1 MKQISPSFKALRAII
16 ALAAIF
22 SCSLVSAQWYNSS
35 TETAYGATVQAIP
48 NDADGTWNVGSGT
61 YTLFTVTE
69 GVKYRFHTA
78 ASPAS
83 LDCRITG
90 HKDGESGTPRF
101 YGNTGVIGSYTAV
114 EWVADFT
121 GTLRV
126 STSRGAGL
134 GWQGGGAGN
143 SHVLKIRSATNVS
156 VTQPVITASAVPAS
170 NKIDLNTKES
180 NTTNLRA
187 YYPFEERTGT
197 AVADWGPNNYD
208 GTNTSGSAW
217 GEGIAQTSLPTTGS
231 ALSLSGGYAEIPNAD
246 SKFNFGTGAFTY
258 EFWMNG
264 SSFAAGNNTYFECGQ
279 WSGNCILLRQDNAS
293 GIYLYVSGTAVA
305 NWSFTPQTGK
315 WYHIALTRSGTTY
328 TIYVNGTVLGTS
340 TNGGSNNVTPAA
352 GTPLRIGSSVH
363 SAGQTFAGRIDEFRV
378 YNVALT
384 DNQIIADG
392 LQGFR
397 MFNLNKNTAA
407 TQLKLIKRAEY
418 DASWYYDIDNFE
430 NGSDDWSLRD
440 ATDPAISTGAVFTG
454 ANSLFFSPSG
464 WGRNFENPTVESGQP
479 TTYSTTD
486 FPYLS
491 MAYKIPS
498 GRSINMLVLVN
509 GTWRSF
515 TMTQGDF
522 PTTYT
527 IAGAYPQSSSW
538 KPVYA
543 DDAWHYKTINIKEMV
558 GAGVTISAVI
568 FYDGGGLPAISGTFY
583 IDDFVASKY
592 PIYNTNDY
600 ADDNSVVNPVIDV
613 AAPTAPAAPTVTV
626 TSSTQLDMSWSGVSD
641 NGTTYYYNAQPHD
654 GLGTVG
660 TAGTTSVLYTK
671 GLDANPY
678 QVNETTGAAGS
689 TDGGYQS
696 ALTYSDG
703 GLTAN
708 TQYCYQVRA
717 RDQAVN
723 SSNAAAPNE
732 SAYSST
738 TCKYTKATCVASF
751 TATTSTS
758 VCGRIDLAWTGGAWT
773 NVRVRCTTTA
783 TDIYTGSATSFAH
796 TGLTAGSTYAYE
808 IYVRNGDALEE
819 PVCLTASTTAPA
831 LPTLTTAATPAVVTR
846 VCVSAS
852 AQTTVLP
859 YTAST
864 GSATS
869 YSIAWTGIAAQ
880 GSTAYTFVAG
890 AGSVSGIVVPA
901 GTAVGTYTGTM
912 TYTNALGCSNTKT
925 LTLTVD
931 AYPDLSPAANAS
943 PICESSSAVT
953 LTSSVASVWTVSG
966 NGSFGTATSTTT
978 NNFTPALYSGSAQN
992 LTATI
997 TLTNGACVNATRT
1010 IRVDNRPL
1018 AAAGPD
1024 QALCNISNFTMA
1036 AIDPA
1041 TGGADPVTGS
1051 TGVWSCVGSC
1061 GGVTPAPTNTGL
1073 TTGVSSATTST
1084 LRWTVTNATCSHSDD
1099 VFLTN
1104 DQQNFING
1112 NTTLCDAPN
1121 ATTYTYTSTP
1131 SSSVW
1136 SFDPSTP
1143 GPGVGTITSGGIYNP
1158 SDIAAPTATMPVI
1171 IRAQNGA
1178 CTGSISITVY
1188 NKPVVSTPSGLAIC
1202 EGITL
1207 NLASDITPANVTWS
1221 VTQGPNCTSCLTG
1234 TTFVAPDPGGAS
1246 ATYGIDAATGPAC
1259 NSTVLF
1265 QVDQG
1270 LSISGFTSNPMP
1282 VCDNTTL
1289 TGLSSTPAAFWA
1301 VTAGGGSLTNVGFPS
1316 TANDYTPPSLTAPT
1330 QNTSGN
1336 IRVTSQNGAC
1346 VYNFPTRIDNQNTLN
1361 TPTTPIC
1368 ESASVVTNAVVG
1380 DVNGVTW
1387 SIGMGS
1393 GLSGSAA
1400 TANSGNNKN
1409 ADVTYGSVATPTQNA
1424 TLTVTATNGVCTAPS
1439 VNIQVDN
1446 NNSIITTQTPICE
1459 TGTSF
1464 IDGDVDGVVWTA
1476 SSGSF
1481 TSPAQ
1486 DITLSGVTVVSGQVD
1501 VTVTA
1506 TNGACP
1512 PKTTHVFVDDS
1523 PNTTSFS
1530 TSATSPLCAGG
1541 TSAVTITCAALGT
1554 GTFTVTYNLSAPNA
1568 ATGLTASVSLTSGT
1582 GTFNTGVLSA
1592 TGTTT
1597 VTLTSIENAAGC
1609 SATLTTG
1616 NTANVV
1622 VNAGPTV
1629 AITGHE
1635 DVCEG
1640 TSITLT
1646 ATPSGGAGSATNY
1659 KWERSSNGGST
1670 WTIVQNTSS
1679 DTYPTSSAL
1688 TPGSYLY
1695 KVTLTQSGSNCS
1707 AVSSNVSANV
1717 VQQPY
1722 ANDASM
1728 QADICK
1734 GGSATFTATLT
1745 GGGTPTLLYEW
1756 VYSDLTSLANGTPTG
1771 HTYTNA
1777 TTTALTIATDNTT
1790 GAAGTTSYV
1799 LKVYATGTG
1808 CNASFSV
1815 SNDLNVY
1822 ADPTVSA
1829 PSPAV
1834 QSGICAGGS
1843 ASAISVTAGGGTGS
1857 YSYQWYENTTNSN
1870 SGGTLI
1876 PGAILASYT
1885 PAVVAGSRYY
1895 YVVVTVVGN
1904 GCGAATSATA
1914 EVTGSSSTMTAS
1926 AIVDQCVNVGSLDK
1940 YYVLVT
1946 ATGGTTPYTYPGSVY
1961 TSPTYEGVYE
1971 VSPGTTVNYT
1981 VTDNAGC
1988 TATTSNVTTPTGH
2001 PTSITLTP
2009 STAGVVTSD
2018 CWVSNFNKWVTFR
2031 DALTNE
2037 AIMAVNDNQNDLG
2050 VVAVSVYKEGSA
2062 PVILSDQYVNN
2073 GGCGGTSTAM
2083 RRHFKVT
2090 TTVPP
2095 TTGVDVALFFSDQ
2108 EYIDLKNDAFNS
2120 NIPYPNPGYECAN
2133 DDDVYS
2139 FAGLYVTKYSGAN
2152 EDGDYMNNQVGGI
2165 YKVYGDNTT
2174 PYLPLTKGEYT
2185 GSSTGFQSI
2194 YGGSQTHHYVQLTVT
2209 EFSEFWLHGSSHGEA
2224 LPVQMIF
2231 FQADAINNSYIR
2243 LTWAT
2248 AIEVNNKGFDVE
2260 RSIDGQTWTK
2270 VSFVEGHNNA
2280 TTQNNYSYNDMD
2292 VTAGVVYYYR
2302 LKQVDNDG
2310 AFEYTDI
2317 VTAKLNGETTFSV
2330 KDFIPNP
2337 TMDKTNLIITA
2348 VKDQEISVVFYNIVG
2363 QKVLESNTM
2372 VNKGANQLEFSLEKL
2387 AAGTYTAVVSAANEV
2402 YTKKI
2407 VLTK

>member
-1 MKQISPSFKALRAII
+1 MKQISSSFKALRAII

-22 SCSLVSAQWYNSS
+22 SCSVVSAQWYNTS
-35 TETAYGATVQAIP
+35 TETAYGATVQTIT
-48 NDADGTWNVGSGT
+48 NDADGTWNVGPGT
-61 YTLFTVTE
+61 YTLFQVTE
-69 GVKYRFHTA
+69 GVKYRFNTNS
-78 ASPAS
+78 SPAF
-83 LDCRITG
+83 DTRITG
-90 HKDGESGTPRF
+90 HKDGESGIPRF
-101 YGNTGVIGSYTAV
+101 YGNTGVIGTHTSV

-126 STSRGAGL
+126 SSSRGAG
-134 GWQGGGAGN
+134 GNWQGGGSGN
-143 SHVLKIRSATNVS
+143 SHVLKIRSASNVS
-156 VTQPVITASAVPAS
+156 VTQPVITATAVPAS

-187 YYPFEERTGT
+187 YYPFEERSGT
-197 AVADWGPNNYD
+197 TVSDWGPNNYD
-208 GTNTSGSAW
+208 GTNTSTSAW
-217 GEGIAQTSLPTTGS
+217 GEGIAQTSLPGTGS
-231 ALSLSGGYAEIPNAD
+231 ALSLSGGYAEISNAD
-246 SKFNFGTGAFTY
+246 TKFNFGTGDFTY

-264 SSFAAGNNTYFECGQ
+264 TSFTSSNTYFECGQ
-279 WSGNCILLRQDNAS
+279 WSGNTILFRQDATNSLNLYIS
-293 GIYLYVSGTAVA
+293 GVA
-305 NWSFTPQTGK
+305 AGAWSFTPQTNK
-315 WYHIALTRSGTTY
+315 WYHLALVRSSGTFL
-328 TIYVNGTVLGTS
+328 IYVNGTLLGS
-340 TNGGSNNVTPAA
+340 TTTAGGSNVTPAA
-352 GTPLRIGSSVH
+352 GQPLRIGSSVH
-363 SAGQTFAGRIDEFRV
+363 ATGQTFNGRIDEFRV
-378 YNVALT
+378 YNAART
-384 DNQIIADG
+384 ENQIIADG

-407 TQLKLIKRAEY
+407 TQLKLIKTAEY
-418 DASWYYDIDNFE
+418 DANNHYDFDNFE
-430 NGSDDWSLRD
+430 NASDEWALRNSV
-440 ATDPAISTGAVFTG
+440 DPSISTAQQFTG
-454 ANSLFFSPSG
+454 AAGLYMPTG
-464 WGRNFENPTVESGQP
+464 WGQNFEGGANVESGMP
-479 TTYSTTD
+479 ASYNTD
-486 FPYLS
+486 NFPFLS
-491 MAYKIPS
+491 FAYKIPS
-498 GRSINMLVLVN
+498 GTLCNMLINTSAGGWRSI
-509 GTWRSF
+509 

-522 PTTYT
+522 PTSYPYLGT
-527 IAGAYPQSSSW
+527 YPQSSSM
-538 KPVYA
+538 KPMYA
-543 DDAWHYKTINIKEMV
+543 DNAWHYKTINLREMIGGNQTV
-558 GAGVTISAVI
+558 NSII
-568 FYDGGGLPAISGTFY
+568 WHDGGGYSGPTGDFY

-600 ADDNSVVNPVIDV
+600 ADNNTVLNPVIDV
-613 AAPTAPAAPTVTV
+613 AAPATPAAPSVTV
-626 TSSTQLDMSWSGVSD
+626 TSSTQLDMSWSAVSD

-660 TAGTTSVLYTK
+660 TAGTTNVLYTK

-689 TDGGYQS
+689 TDGSYQS

-703 GLTAN
+703 GLSPN

-738 TCKYTKATCVASF
+738 TCKYTKATCVTSF
-751 TATTSTS
+751 TATTSTT
-758 VCGRIDLAWTGGAWT
+758 VCGRIDLAWGGGAWT

-783 TDIYTGSATSFAH
+783 TDIYTGSASSFAH

-869 YSIAWTGIAAQ
+869 YSIAWTGLAAQ

-890 AGSVSGIVVPA
+890 GGSVSGIVVPA

-992 LTATI
+992 VTATI

-1018 AAAGPD
+1018 ATAGPD
-1024 QALCNISNFTMA
+1024 QALCNTSNFTMA
-1036 AIDPA
+1036 AINPA

-1073 TTGVSSATTST
+1073 TTGVSNGTTST
-1084 LRWTVTNATCSHSDD
+1084 LRWTVTNATCTHTDD

-1104 DQQNFING
+1104 DQQNFISG
-1112 NTTLCDAPN
+1112 NTTLCDAPL
-1121 ATTYTYTSTP
+1121 AATYTYTSTP
-1131 SSSVW
+1131 STSLW
-1136 SFDPSTP
+1136 SIDASTP
-1143 GPGVGTITSGGIYNP
+1143 GMGTINSSGIFDP
-1158 SDIAAPTATMPVI
+1158 TDIAAPTASGPVI
-1171 IRAQNGA
+1171 LKAQNGS
-1178 CTGSISITVY
+1178 CTASLNVTIY
-1188 NKPVVSTPSGLAIC
+1188 NKPSVSTPSGAAIC
-1202 EGITL
+1202 EGISL
-1207 NLASDITPANVTWS
+1207 SLASDITPAGVTWS

-1234 TTFVAPDPGGAS
+1234 TTFTAPNPGATS
-1246 ATYGIDAATGPAC
+1246 ALYGIDAATGPGC
-1259 NSTVLF
+1259 SSTVLF
-1265 QVDQG
+1265 NVDKG
-1270 LSISGFTSNPMP
+1270 LAITGFPSNPMP
-1282 VCDNTTL
+1282 VCDNSTL

-1301 VTAGGGSLTNVGFPS
+1301 VTAGGGFLTNVGFPS
-1316 TANDYTPPSLTAPT
+1316 LTNDYTPANIATPT
-1330 QNTSGN
+1330 QNVSGN

-1346 VYNFPTRIDNQNTLN
+1346 VYNFPIRIDNQNTLN

-1387 SIGMGS
+1387 STGMGS
-1393 GLSGSAA
+1393 GLTGSAA

-1476 SSGSF
+1476 TSGSF

-1530 TSATSPLCAGG
+1530 TSATSPICASG
-1541 TSAVTITCAALGT
+1541 TSTIGINAATLGT

-1568 ATGLTASVSLTSGT
+1568 ATGLTASVALSSGVGSFT
-1582 GTFNTGVLSA
+1582 TAALSA

-1597 VTLTSIENAAGC
+1597 ITLTSIQNAAGC

-1616 NTANVV
+1616 NTANIVI
-1622 VNAGPTV
+1622 NAAPTV
-1629 AITGHE
+1629 AITGQE

-1659 KWERSSNGGST
+1659 KWERSSNGGGT
-1670 WTIVQNTSS
+1670 WTIVQNTASA
-1679 DTYPTSSAL
+1679 TYATSSGL
-1688 TPGSYLY
+1688 TSGSYLY

-1717 VQQPY
+1717 AQQPY

-1745 GGGTPTLLYEW
+1745 GGGTPALLYEW

-1777 TTTALTIATDNTT
+1777 NTTALTIATDNTT
-1790 GAAGTTSYV
+1790 ATAGTSSFV

-1808 CNASFSV
+1808 CNVSFSV

-1843 ASAISVTAGGGTGS
+1843 ASAISVTAAGGTGS

-1876 PGAILASYT
+1876 SGATSASYT

-1895 YVVVTVVGN
+1895 YVVVSVVGD
-1904 GCGAATSATA
+1904 GCGTATSATA

-1926 AIVDQCVNVGSLDK
+1926 AIVDECVNVGSLDK

-1946 ATGGTTPYTYPGSVY
+1946 ATGGTAPYTYPGSVY

-2031 DALTNE
+2031 DGITNE
-2037 AIMAVNDNQNDLG
+2037 AIMAVNDNQNNLG
-2050 VVAVSVYKEGSA
+2050 LVSVSVYKEATA

-2090 TTVPP
+2090 TTAAP

-2152 EDGDYMNNQVGGI
+2152 EDGDYMNNLAGGI

-2185 GSSTGFQSI
+2185 GSNTGFQSI

-2292 VTAGVVYYYR
+2292 VTAGIVYYYR